1 MSPWD
6 ILGWMIVGVVGLLIL
21 LTVIGI
27 IYGLVK
33 AIAAYFRERKALKG
47 VRKNLKVLDKHL
59 AEQRAQYEMER
70 LGND

>member
-6 ILGWMIVGVVGLLIL
+6 ILGWIIVGVVGLLIL
-21 LTVIGI
+21 LTVVGI

-33 AIAAYFRERKALKG
+33 ATAAHFRERKALKG
-47 VRKNLKVLDKHL
+47 VRKNMRALDKHL
-59 AEQRAQYEMER
+59 AEQRAQYQMER